1 MFSWQFI
8 CVICTIFT
16 LALAK
21 IRLRLYNISIYFK
34 GVNHTMKINELKK
47 DTAFFSLEIFP
58 PKKTSSIE
66 TIYATLDE
74 LSDVH
79 PDFISVTFGAGGS
92 VNNST
97 TVQIASDI
105 KTKYGIESVAHLPC
119 IYLTKSDA
127 SKILEDLKA
136 NGIENILALRGD
148 LNPDMP
154 PVNEFE
160 YASDLVKFINV
171 YGGFN
176 IIGACYPETHL
187 EASSPAEDIKHLKYK
202 VDCGC
207 NELIS
212 QLFFDNNYF
221 YSFLEKCDIAGINV
235 PVEAGIMP
243 VTNKRQIERMTK
255 MCGASLPE
263 KFKKILDRYEFNDDA
278 LRDAGIAY
286 AIDQITDLIANGVDG
301 IHLYTMNNPYVAKR
315 IYEAVK
321 NIIKA

>member
-1 MFSWQFI
+1 
-8 CVICTIFT
+8 
-16 LALAK
+16 
-21 IRLRLYNISIYFK
+21 
-34 GVNHTMKINELKK
+34 MKINELKK
-47 DTAFFSLEIFP
+47 DTPIFSLEIFP
-58 PKKTSSIE
+58 PKRTDSID
-66 TIYATLDE
+66 TIYDTLNE
-74 LSDVH
+74 LTDVS

-97 TVQIASDI
+97 TVKIAHDI
-105 KTKYGIESVAHLPC
+105 KSKYGIESVAHMPC
-119 IYLTKSDA
+119 IYLNKSDA
-127 SKILEDLKA
+127 AKMLDELKA

-148 LNPDMP
+148 LNPDIP
-154 PVNEFE
+154 AVGDFE

-176 IIGACYPETHL
+176 VIGACYPETHL
-187 EASSPAEDIKHLKYK
+187 EAASPADDIKHLKYK

-212 QLFFDNNYF
+212 QLFFDNNFF
-221 YSFLEKCDIAGINV
+221 YGFLEKCDIAGINV

-255 MCGASLPE
+255 LCGATLPD
-263 KFKKILDRYEFNDDA
+263 KFKKILDRYEFNDEA

-286 AIDQITDLIANGVDG
+286 AIDQITDLMANGVAG

>member
-1 MFSWQFI
+1 
-8 CVICTIFT
+8 
-16 LALAK
+16 
-21 IRLRLYNISIYFK
+21 
-34 GVNHTMKINELKK
+34 MKINELKK
-47 DTAFFSLEIFP
+47 DTPIFSLEIFP
-58 PKKTSSIE
+58 PKKTDGID
-66 TIYATLDE
+66 TIYNTLE
-74 LSDVH
+74 QLKGVY

-97 TVQIASDI
+97 TVRIAHDI
-105 KTKYGIESVAHLPC
+105 KTKYGIESVAHMPC
-119 IYLTKSDA
+119 IYLSKSDA
-127 SKILEDLKA
+127 AKMLDELKA

-148 LNPDMP
+148 LNPDIP
-154 PVNEFE
+154 AIGDFE

-176 IIGACYPETHL
+176 VIGACYPETHL
-187 EASSPAEDIKHLKYK
+187 EASSSAEDIKNLKYK

-212 QLFFDNNYF
+212 QLFFDNNFF

-243 VTNKRQIERMTK
+243 VTKKKQIERMTK
-255 MCGASLPE
+255 MCGATLPD
-263 KFKKILDRYEFNDDA
+263 KFRKVLDRYEFNDDA

-286 AIDQITDLIANGVDG
+286 AIDQITDLIANGVSG
-301 IHLYTMNNPYVAKR
+301 IHLYTMNDPYVAGR

-321 NIIKA
+321 NILKA

>member
-1 MFSWQFI
+1 
-8 CVICTIFT
+8 
-16 LALAK
+16 
-21 IRLRLYNISIYFK
+21 
-34 GVNHTMKINELKK
+34 MKINELKK
-47 DTAFFSLEIFP
+47 DTPIFSLEIFP
-58 PKKTSSIE
+58 PKKTDGID
-66 TIYATLDE
+66 TIYNTLE
-74 LSDVH
+74 QLKGVY

-97 TVQIASDI
+97 TVRIAHDI
-105 KTKYGIESVAHLPC
+105 KTKYGIESVAHMPC

-127 SKILEDLKA
+127 AKMLDELKA

-148 LNPDMP
+148 LNPDIP
-154 PVNEFE
+154 AIGDFE

-176 IIGACYPETHL
+176 VIGACYPETHL
-187 EASSPAEDIKHLKYK
+187 EASSSAEDIKNLKYK

-212 QLFFDNNYF
+212 QLFFDNNFF

-243 VTNKRQIERMTK
+243 VTKKKQIERMTK
-255 MCGASLPE
+255 MCGATLPD
-263 KFKKILDRYEFNDDA
+263 KFRKVLDRYEFNDDA

-286 AIDQITDLIANGVDG
+286 AIDQITDLIANGVSG
-301 IHLYTMNNPYVAKR
+301 IHLYTMNDPYVAGR

-321 NIIKA
+321 NILKA

>member
-1 MFSWQFI
+1 
-8 CVICTIFT
+8 
-16 LALAK
+16 
-21 IRLRLYNISIYFK
+21 
-34 GVNHTMKINELKK
+34 MKINELKK
-47 DTAFFSLEIFP
+47 GSPIFSLEIFP
-58 PKKTSSIE
+58 PKKSSSIDTVYE
-66 TIYATLDE
+66 TLDE
-74 LSDVH
+74 LSGVS

-97 TVQIASDI
+97 SIKIASDI
-105 KTKYGIESVAHLPC
+105 KTKYGIESVAHMPC

-127 SKILEDLKA
+127 AKMLDELKA

-148 LNPDMP
+148 LNPDIP
-154 PVNEFE
+154 PVNEFFH
-160 YASDLVKFINV
+160 ASDLVRFISV

-187 EASSPAEDIKHLKYK
+187 EAASPADDIKNLKYK

-212 QLFFDNNYF
+212 QLFFDNNFF

-243 VTNKRQIERMTK
+243 VTNKKQIERMTK

-263 KFKKILDRYEFNDDA
+263 KFKKVLDRYEFNDEA

-286 AIDQITDLIANGVDG
+286 AIDQITDLIANGVSG

-315 IYEAVK
+315 IYDAVK

>member
-1 MFSWQFI
+1 
-8 CVICTIFT
+8 
-16 LALAK
+16 
-21 IRLRLYNISIYFK
+21 
-34 GVNHTMKINELKK
+34 MKINELKK
-47 DTAFFSLEIFP
+47 DTPIFSLEIFP
-58 PKKTSSIE
+58 PKKTDGID
-66 TIYATLDE
+66 TIYNTLE
-74 LSDVH
+74 QLKGVY

-97 TVQIASDI
+97 TVRIAHDI
-105 KTKYGIESVAHLPC
+105 KTKYGIESVAHMPC

-127 SKILEDLKA
+127 AKMLDELKA

-148 LNPDMP
+148 LNPDIP
-154 PVNEFE
+154 AIGDFE

-176 IIGACYPETHL
+176 VIGACYPETHL
-187 EASSPAEDIKHLKYK
+187 EASSPAEDIKNLKYK

-212 QLFFDNNYF
+212 QLFFDNNFF

-243 VTNKRQIERMTK
+243 VTKKKQIERMTK
-255 MCGASLPE
+255 MCGATLPD
-263 KFKKILDRYEFNDDA
+263 KFRKVLDRYEFNDDA

-286 AIDQITDLIANGVDG
+286 AIDQITDLIANGVSG
-301 IHLYTMNNPYVAKR
+301 IHLYTMNDPYVAGH

-321 NIIKA
+321 NILKA